1 MTVQQRDHLAKRT
14 RSRNASSS
22 QTTKPLFSVILCT
35 YNRRNFVLAALASL
49 RRQTLSCENFEV
61 IVVDNGS
68 QDGTVGAVSS
78 YVQREQKQ
86 GNRSEDIWQVQCL
99 SEPRNGL
106 AHARN
111 TGLLAATGEI
121 AVFLDDDTL
130 VEPHMLE
137 RLQRTYEET
146 DADAVGMRVTL
157 YWDVVAP
164 HWMVRELLETL
175 GYFSP
180 EAQRVQ
186 FASKDHFA
194 SCGFSVKIAALR
206 SINYFTP
213 FLSKR
218 ADLPASTEVADLC
231 LRLHETGHTLWYE
244 PEALLMH
251 RATSAR
257 LRRAFFVG
265 RAYWQGRSEIM
276 LDYCHTHTENPDLVW
291 REIWQEIKTF
301 ARCALVQSPLI
312 HLAGRSTTERLL
324 AAMEQAHSW
333 GRLLQRL
340 FYLERIPAE
349 LDIPAV
355 LLITGPA
362 PDESFELLAQTL
374 DQQEVHYLVG
384 KPEIPLGWLWRHRAY
399 RNQPVGI
406 LHFYRPGS
414 LELTH
419 HESQYLR
426 FRLWLARRWG
436 LRIVVTDSGGW
447 WQSARGS
454 LFRARRVFERKI
466 LYTSHAI
473 LSSTMQPSLL
483 YRDRRLRRRVHCL
496 PQPGF
501 RGHYPD
507 ALSTE
512 EARQRL
518 TLPEKARFVYLCFA
532 HQHTEREIAFLLE
545 AFHLLTGGS
554 RSSESLPDVHLL
566 VVGDPVDGNLSPR
579 TLRLVTHDQ
588 QIHLHAV
595 TFHPDDIPLYMGA
608 CNAQVFPHLAVH
620 TAGNLE
626 NASLA
631 LSYELLVVAPDLPR
645 FSGRLP
651 QRASVPY
658 IAASRESLAEAL
670 IKAQQITFSLHE
682 EERAALDAQQSWN
695 ESARAQLQI
704 YRELLIHKK

>member
-1 MTVQQRDHLAKRT
+1 MTVRQRDHLAR
-14 RSRNASSS
+14 RAQRRDASSG
-22 QTTKPLFSVILCT
+22 QTTGPLFSVILCT

-49 RRQTLSCENFEV
+49 RRQTLSCEDFEV

-68 QDGTVGAVSS
+68 QDGTTGAVSS
-78 YVQREQKQ
+78 YVQMEQKQ
-86 GNRSEDIWQVQCL
+86 GNSSENSWQVQCL

-121 AVFLDDDTL
+121 AVFIDDDTL

-157 YWDVVAP
+157 HWDVVAP
-164 HWMVRELLETL
+164 HWMVSELLETL

-180 EAQRVQ
+180 ETQRFQ
-186 FASKDHFA
+186 LASDDHFA
-194 SCGFSVKIAALR
+194 SSGFSVKMVALR

-231 LRLHETGHTLWYE
+231 LRLHEAGYTLWYE
-244 PEALLMH
+244 PEALLLH

-276 LDYCHTHTENPDLVW
+276 LQYCHTRTENADLVW
-291 REIWQEIKTF
+291 REIWQEMKTF
-301 ARCALVQSPLI
+301 ALCALVQSPLI
-312 HLAGRSTTERLL
+312 HLAGRPTTERLL

-340 FYLERIPAE
+340 FYLERIPSE

-355 LLITGPA
+355 LLVTGPD
-362 PDESFELLAQTL
+362 PDASFDLLTQTL
-374 DQQEVHYLVG
+374 DQQEVRYLVG
-384 KPEIPLGWLWRHRAY
+384 KPEIPIGWLWRHRTY

-414 LELTH
+414 LNLTR

-454 LFRARRVFERKI
+454 LFRGQRVFERKI
-466 LYTSHAI
+466 LHASHAI
-473 LSSTMQPSLL
+473 LSSTVQPSLL
-483 YRDRRLRRRVHCL
+483 YRDRRLRRRVRCL

-501 RGHYPD
+501 RGHYPV
-507 ALSTE
+507 ALPVE
-512 EARQRL
+512 EARQHL
-518 TLPEKARFVYLCFA
+518 KLPEKASFVYLCLA
-532 HQHTEREIAFLLE
+532 YQHTEREIAFLLE

-554 RSSESLPDVHLL
+554 RSTESLPDVHLL
-566 VVGDPVDGNLSPR
+566 VVGNPVDTNLSPR

-588 QIHLHAV
+588 QIHLHA
-595 TFHPDDIPLYMGA
+595 FAFRSDDIPLYMGA
-608 CNAQVFPHLAVH
+608 CNALVFPHLAVH

-626 NASLA
+626 SAALA

-670 IKAQQITFSLHE
+670 IKAQQMKFSLQGE
-682 EERAALDAQQSWN
+682 ESAALDAQQSWN
-695 ESARAQLQI
+695 ESAKAQLQI
-704 YRELLIHKK
+704 YRELLIQK